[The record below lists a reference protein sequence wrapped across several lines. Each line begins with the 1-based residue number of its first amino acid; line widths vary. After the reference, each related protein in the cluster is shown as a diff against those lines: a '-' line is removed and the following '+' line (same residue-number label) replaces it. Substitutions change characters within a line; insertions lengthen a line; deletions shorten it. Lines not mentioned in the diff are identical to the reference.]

1 MDFHSKW
8 NMELVTFSLL
18 KKTLFLELIKNFF
31 ITLKKLNSLI
41 KFQNCSFD
49 FVSNSFIKIQ

>member
-18 KKTLFLELIKNFF
+18 KKKTIFRTYKKFLHNLEKIKF
-31 ITLKKLNSLI
+31 LI

-49 FVSNSFIKIQ
+49 FVSNSFI